1 MKYPI
6 RIFALLLVLGV
17 FSCQSVSDSTME
29 NGAEPSS
36 TAQQHRII
44 SLSGM
49 LTEVLFELG
58 YGDQI
63 VGLDITSTYPEATNA
78 VPKLGH
84 VSKLNAEAILQM
96 QPDVIFVEG
105 AVAAQPALQQLEA
118 AGIDIVVVPTAH
130 HLFNAV
136 RAAEVMANYL
146 GANTEV
152 TDRLQDQIQQDSLA
166 LATTLSQYQVKPTV
180 LFIYARGI
188 GRLSVA
194 GTGTS
199 AAVIIEKAGGQNAI
213 SSFEGFQVLT
223 PEALVE
229 SAPDV
234 ILMFS
239 SGLASLDG
247 VEGLEQIPGMDQTP
261 AYRNKRVVAMDGH
274 YLTAFGPR
282 AAQAAKALAQAIHEN
297 TAS

>member
-1 MKYPI
+1 MRHSIK
-6 RIFALLLVLGV
+6 IFILLMLFGLPA
-17 FSCQSVSDSTME
+17 CQPSADKGEEQTSVR
-29 NGAEPSS
+29 
-36 TAQQHRII
+36 QQHRII

-49 LTEVLFELG
+49 LTEVLFDLG

-63 VGLDITSTYPEATNA
+63 VGLDITSTYPEAANA
-78 VPKLGH
+78 IPKLGH
-84 VSKLNAEAILQM
+84 VSKLNAEAILQL
-96 QPDVIFVEG
+96 QPDVIFVESTPT
-105 AVAAQPALQQLEA
+105 AQPALEQLES
-118 AGIDIVVVPTAH
+118 AGIAIVSVPTSH
-130 HLFNAV
+130 HLSNAV
-136 RAAEVMANYL
+136 QAAKVMTDYLGSEAEVL
-146 GANTEV
+146 
-152 TDRLQDQIQQDSLA
+152 DQLRDQIKQDSLA
-166 LATTLSQYQVKPTV
+166 LATILSQYQVKPKV

-213 SSFEGFQVLT
+213 TSFEGFQVLT

-247 VEGLEQIPGMDQTP
+247 VDGLDQIPGMSQTP
-261 AYRNKRVVAMDGH
+261 AYQNKRVVAMDGH

-282 AAQAAKALAQAIHEN
+282 AAQAAKELAKAIHRNPE
-297 TAS
+297 S